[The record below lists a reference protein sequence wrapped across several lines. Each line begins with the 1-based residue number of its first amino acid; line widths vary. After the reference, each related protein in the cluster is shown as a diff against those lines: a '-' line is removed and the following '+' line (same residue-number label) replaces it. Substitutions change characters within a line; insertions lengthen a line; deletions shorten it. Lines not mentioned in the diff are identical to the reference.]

1 MTARKTEL
9 MKILSE
15 AQAEAEMLA
24 KLAPGTEDYR
34 KHENKVTELKA
45 RHEAGREQA
54 EREFTQ
60 RQAEMMATLYKE
72 VSTMV
77 ARVAKLRHMNYVLK
91 ISNQPISGANPN
103 SVMAAVSST
112 IVYADP
118 ANDITKDVIH
128 NLNNFY
134 QRSLGASTTKGASA
148 TWPRAARARQSR
160 LVRGVDPAALGLP
173 ISSPC
178 GAELI
183 PFGLAPANP
192 AFRRVPPLLARTGI
206 EKRNEFRSTPLIR

>member
-1 MTARKTEL
+1 MARKNDL

-15 AQAEAEMLA
+15 AQSEAEMLA

-72 VSTMV
+72 VQAMV
-77 ARVAKLRHMNYVLK
+77 SKVAEWRKMNYIVK
-91 ISNQPISGANPN
+91 ISNQPVSGANPN
-103 SVMAAVSST
+103 SVMAAISST

-118 ANDITKDVIH
+118 PNDITNDVTH
-128 NLNNFY
+128 NLNLFY
-134 QRSLGASTTKGASA
+134 KR
-148 TWPRAARARQSR
+148 PRVLPRP
-160 LVRGVDPAALGLP
+160 RGRGDPAAGIPGAARRSRVRTIEPSRSACDQSNRRFDFRPTGLANP
-173 ISSPC
+173 SRLAGVALR
-178 GAELI
+178 GAE
-183 PFGLAPANP
+183 G
-192 AFRRVPPLLARTGI
+192 R
-206 EKRNEFRSTPLIR
+206 